1 MRMKNVYEFL
11 EYILP
16 QKSANTKVKTQSDK
30 LKAWSMPCDKSFI
43 DQTSSR
49 VIFTWVNGDLQA
61 TDLSNLS

>member
-1 MRMKNVYEFL
+1 M
-11 EYILP
+11 
-16 QKSANTKVKTQSDK
+16 
-30 LKAWSMPCDKSFI
+30 SMPCDKSFI